1 MGNGTEIDNMEI
13 TIKFILSMLSLIL
26 AVVFSVVLIIII
38 DFYGDVRTDSYM
50 KEVNGMI
57 WGTGKDELRAYVQD
71 LGTHSE
77 QQLLLLTI
85 SDVKNRIVFEK
96 ELVINWDRWSSG
108 FLKAMQVD
116 DDPEPEIVFYVYRSR
131 EFNAGRFNNEINQ
144 IFSNFYLDIKSGKV
158 EAKDFRTASSKAREL
173 AEIRLTTAKNFS
185 LQLFLFVT
193 MPLIAILIYHLL
205 IRLFWKC
212 YAIVSGVSQE

>member
-1 MGNGTEIDNMEI
+1 MGNCTEIDNMEI
-13 TIKFILSMLSLIL
+13 TIKFILSMYSLIL

-38 DFYGDVRTDSYM
+38 DFYGDIRTDSYM

-71 LGTHSE
+71 LGTHLSE

-96 ELVINWDRWSSG
+96 ELVIDWDLWSSG

-193 MPLIAILIYHLL
+193 MPLIAILIYHIL
-205 IRLFWKC
+205 IRIFRVGD
-212 YAIVSGVSQE
+212 AT